1 MLSDRNFIIIS
12 SVEWNFLWQGPQE
25 IASRLARAGNRVLY
39 VENTGVRSPKWADA
53 RRVCQ
58 RVTHWASAAARC
70 GVRQIEP
77 NLFVCSPL
85 VMPPFGAHWQET
97 LNRRVLLKAIVL
109 AASKL
114 GMRDPVLW
122 SFLPTNTANDII
134 RLLRTP
140 RSLVLYYCVA
150 DFTHLASDPGRLLK
164 SERALIEMSDLV
176 FAQGPELAKH
186 CSRALNGVR
195 IVPYGVNLE
204 LFSNKDNTAMT
215 SSDADKVEQFSL
227 LRDLKRPIIGYVG
240 GVTRHVDIDLLETMA
255 RARPNWSWVYVGPV
269 QIKVTRLNR
278 LENVH
283 LIGHRPH
290 RELPSHIAQFDVCT
304 VPYMKSAY
312 TSTVVPTKINEY
324 LAMGKPVIGTPLPS
338 VCDFNS
344 QHDVMSIADTN
355 LPSFIGAIERALDSP
370 GDRATADRRRRVA
383 ALSDWRMRL
392 EAMSG
397 WIEEALDVRNRLISS
412 SLEPQWISGQGTLQK
427 EVSPFNQMGSVPE

>member
-1 MLSDRNFIIIS
+1 MLSGQNFVIIS
-12 SVEWNFLWQGPQE
+12 SVEWNFLWQGPHE
-25 IASRLARAGNRVLY
+25 IATRLARAGNRVLY
-39 VENTGVRSPKWADA
+39 VENTGVRSPKWEDA
-53 RRVCQ
+53 RRVSQ
-58 RVTHWASAAARC
+58 RVTRWSSAAARR
-70 GVRQIEP
+70 GVCQIEP

-85 VMPPFGAHWQET
+85 VMPPFGRPWQET

-109 AASKL
+109 AGSKL
-114 GMRDPVLW
+114 GLRDPILW

-150 DFTHLASDPGRLLK
+150 DFTQLASDPGRLLK

-176 FAQGPELAKH
+176 FAQGPELAEH
-186 CSRALNGVR
+186 CSRALNEVR
-195 IVPYGVNLE
+195 IVPYGVDLE
-204 LFSNKDNTAMT
+204 LFSNGDNAAMT
-215 SSDADKVEQFSL
+215 SSHAGNVEQLSR

-255 RARPNWSWVYVGPV
+255 RARPNWSWVYVGPI
-269 QIKVTRLNR
+269 QIKATRLNR

-290 RELPSHIAQFDVCT
+290 WELPSYIAQFDVCT

-324 LAMGKPVIGTPLPS
+324 LAMGKPVIATPLPS
-338 VCDFNS
+338 VCDFNR

-355 LPSFIGAIERALDSP
+355 PPSFIRAIEHALALP
-370 GDRATADRRRRVA
+370 GDRATIERRRRVA
-383 ALSDWRMRL
+383 ALSDWPMRL
-392 EAMSG
+392 EAISG
-397 WIEEALDVRNRLISS
+397 WIEDALDPNRHVGIS
-412 SLEPQWISGQGTLQK
+412 I
-427 EVSPFNQMGSVPE
+427 

>member
-1 MLSDRNFIIIS
+1 MLSGQDFIIIS
-12 SVEWNFLWQGPQE
+12 SVEWNFLWQGPHE

-39 VENTGVRSPKWADA
+39 VENTGVRSPKWEDA
-53 RRVCQ
+53 RRVSQ
-58 RVTHWASAAARC
+58 RVTRWASAAARR

-85 VMPPFGAHWQET
+85 VMPPFGRHWQET

-109 AASKL
+109 AGSKL
-114 GMRDPVLW
+114 GLRDPILW

-150 DFTHLASDPGRLLK
+150 DFTQLVSDPRRLLE

-176 FAQGPELAKH
+176 FAQGPELAEH
-186 CSRALNGVR
+186 CSRGLNEVR
-195 IVPYGVNLE
+195 IVPYGVDLE
-204 LFSNKDNTAMT
+204 LFSNRDNGAMT
-215 SSDADKVEQFSL
+215 SSDAGNAEQLSL

-255 RARPNWSWVYVGPV
+255 RARPNWSWVYVGPI
-269 QIKVTRLNR
+269 QIKATRLNR

-283 LIGHRPH
+283 LFGHRPH
-290 RELPSHIAQFDVCT
+290 RELPSYIAQFDVCT

-324 LAMGKPVIGTPLPS
+324 LAMGKPVIATPLPS
-338 VCDFNS
+338 VCDFNR
-344 QHDVMSIADTN
+344 QHDVMRIADTN
-355 LPSFIGAIERALDSP
+355 PPSFIRAIEHALASP
-370 GDRATADRRRRVA
+370 GDRATTERRRRVA
-383 ALSDWRMRL
+383 ALSDWPMRL
-392 EAMSG
+392 ETMSG
-397 WIEEALDVRNRLISS
+397 WIEEALDA
-412 SLEPQWISGQGTLQK
+412 
-427 EVSPFNQMGSVPE
+427 